1 MRTEIRLNGVSLAE
15 LSSALKY
22 SGLYVEQSDIGD
34 YAEIKAI
41 PAFLLK
47 DRPQQEGRAL
57 ESLEVWEGL
66 GEKWTPQSSE
76 VGGKR

>member
-1 MRTEIRLNGVSLAE
+1 MKTEIRLNGVSLAE

-22 SGLYVEQSDIGD
+22 SGLFVEQTDSGD

-57 ESLEVWEGL
+57 ESLEVWEKL
-66 GEKWTPQSSE
+66 GEAYE
-76 VGGKR
+76 GGK